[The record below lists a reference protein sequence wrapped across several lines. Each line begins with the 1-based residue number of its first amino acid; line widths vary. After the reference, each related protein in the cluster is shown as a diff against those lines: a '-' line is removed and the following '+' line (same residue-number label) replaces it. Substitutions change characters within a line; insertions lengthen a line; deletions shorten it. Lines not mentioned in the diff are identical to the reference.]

1 MVWGRGWGDLSGVDR
16 GQLSPGGGDQPSRVG
31 WNLCQR
37 MNKQVVALGGISVEL
52 TAVNFSERAQWTVK
66 DSLTL

>member
-1 MVWGRGWGDLSGVDR
+1 
-16 GQLSPGGGDQPSRVG
+16 
-31 WNLCQR
+31 